1 MDKRK
6 EEIVEV
12 ALKRFCHYGFSKTTM
27 NEIAEDLHISKAN
40 LYYYYQDKPA
50 LIKDVISSVTNML
63 NEKEDILLNS
73 YNNDFLDTLF
83 KWAELRACYLKK
95 YYVLNINESLEWI
108 KGLELTDFL
117 KELYD
122 QDVAKMKGF
131 FKKAVDLKNIKLSNV
146 DEAAA
151 SFIEASKAIGVIH
164 KFHDIIT
171 GIPNKDNVD
180 TALESQK
187 RLIRL
192 IFEDKIV
199 IN

>member
-50 LIKDVISSVTNML
+50 LIKDVISSVTSRL
-63 NEKEDILLNS
+63 NEQEDALLKA
-73 YNNDFLDTLF
+73 YNKNFIETLF

-117 KELYD
+117 TELYEK
-122 QDVAKMKGF
+122 DVVKMKNF
-131 FKKAVDLKNIKLSNV
+131 FRKAVETNDVRLSNIE
-146 DEAAA
+146 EAAA
-151 SFIEASKAIGVIH
+151 SFIEASRAIGVIH

-171 GIPNKDNVD
+171 GIPNRDNID
-180 TALESQK
+180 IALESQK